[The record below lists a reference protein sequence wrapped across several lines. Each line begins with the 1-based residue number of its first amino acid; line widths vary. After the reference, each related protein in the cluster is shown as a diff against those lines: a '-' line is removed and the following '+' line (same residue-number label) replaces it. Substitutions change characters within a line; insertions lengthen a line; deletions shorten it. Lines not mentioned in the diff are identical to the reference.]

1 MRESSPVPGPVGSA
15 VAHAGVVGE
24 PGVGKN
30 EIFQVFLLSKYSV
43 REVSDKTKQ
52 NNVSHLMTLNRLMFC
67 LIFLLTSFRPR
78 SKSEDAEAEEEA
90 TTTARRMRNPSA
102 DFIWKSNAYMLFL
115 RSIRTTGK
123 TCMKIFCC
131 KVKCN

>member
-1 MRESSPVPGPVGSA
+1 MRESSSVPGPVGAA

-67 LIFLLTSFRPR
+67 LIFLLTSLRPR
-78 SKSEDAEAEEEA
+78 SKSEEAEAEAEEA
-90 TTTARRMRNPSA
+90 TTTARRTRARIPSA
-102 DFIWKSNAYMLFL
+102 DFIWESNAYMLFL
-115 RSIRTTGK
+115 RSIPTTWEK
-123 TCMKIFCC
+123 QA
-131 KVKCN
+131 